1 MGDDKNSDRNGYVPV
16 IVRGDNI
23 RNREKAYKMVRDKI
37 KNSMM
42 KEKYDNRNNKC
53 WDEID
58 TGDCFNNK
66 CKKDHMYPKNMKNK
80 KKRNNKRL
88 NDAFTEF
95 TEESSSDDNGEMKSV
110 IIPLSGQK
118 YKRKKGSR
126 NNERSPQYKE

>member
-1 MGDDKNSDRNGYVPV
+1 
-16 IVRGDNI
+16 
-23 RNREKAYKMVRDKI
+23 
-37 KNSMM
+37 M

-53 WDEID
+53 WDEMN

-80 KKRNNKRL
+80 KERNNKRL

-118 YKRKKGSR
+118 YKRKKGNR
-126 NNERSPQYKE
+126 NNERSPQYKDNDNQKKKKKANLKGVCQILVILKVKLKRTEI